1 LKEIFDE
8 SNSYFK
14 GHFWKMIEHEP
25 GVYKIQSLATKG
37 YLQITKSADRVIEDD
52 QTTGAYD

>member
-1 LKEIFDE
+1 
-8 SNSYFK
+8 
-14 GHFWKMIEHEP
+14 MIEHEP